1 MSPKKIAL
9 LSLIISSI
17 LWASSGT
24 VAKILLPSIDPIP
37 LMAIRIGIGI
47 SILIPLYLFKPHK
60 PFVQTISD
68 TWPAILGATGN
79 FLFFIL
85 GVSLTTANAAG
96 IIYTITPLLTL
107 FLASKTIQEL
117 YTPRRLYGI
126 LLGLF
131 GVAGIMLLPVIEGKA
146 SISGNPL
153 GNLLVLCAAFCWTL
167 YIVSSRKA
175 ISKKGYEPLAV
186 TTFSMSGAFIIFLLI
201 TISTEHRPF
210 LSVALSGFHP
220 WLLLYYGAL
229 VTAVTFLIHQ
239 WAIKHSSATTAS
251 LTNYLQPVFAFVYNG
266 IFIGEKLTLGFII
279 GSIFVLV
286 GTFLATSEQATAY
299 KNSLKGK

>member
-1 MSPKKIAL
+1 MSSKTIAVA
-9 LSLIISSI
+9 SLIVSSI

-24 VAKILLPSIDPIP
+24 AAKILLPSIDPIP
-37 LMAIRIGIGI
+37 LMMLRIGIGI
-47 SILIPLYLFKPHK
+47 SILIPLYIFKPHK
-60 PFVQTISD
+60 SFMQTFKD

-107 FLASKTIQEL
+107 FLARKTIQEL

-126 LLGLF
+126 LLGLL
-131 GVAGIMLLPVIEGKA
+131 GVSGVMLLPVFEGKA
-146 SISGNPL
+146 SVSGNPF
-153 GNLLVLCAAFCWTL
+153 GNFLILCATLCWTL

-175 ISKKGYEPLAV
+175 ISVKGYEPLAV
-186 TTFSMSGAFIIFLLI
+186 TTFSMSGAFIVFMILTLAMP
-201 TISTEHRPF
+201 HRPIF
-210 LSVALSGFHP
+210 SAAFSGFHP

-239 WAIKHSSATTAS
+239 WAIKHSSATTTS
-251 LTNYLQPVFAFVYNG
+251 LTSYLQPMFAFVYNG
-266 IFIGEKLTLGFII
+266 VFIGEKLTVGFII

-286 GTFLATSEQATAY
+286 GTFLATSEHATAY
-299 KNSLKGK
+299 RKSLKSK